1 MRTLRGIFAKH
12 QTKRI
17 HNLTKHYEDGEITPS
32 EDKPIDKERVGDVQ
46 MYKISFSKHG
56 DYYDVY
62 NSD

>member
-1 MRTLRGIFAKH
+1 MWTLRVIFVKH

-46 MYKISFSKHG
+46 M
-56 DYYDVY
+56 
-62 NSD
+62 